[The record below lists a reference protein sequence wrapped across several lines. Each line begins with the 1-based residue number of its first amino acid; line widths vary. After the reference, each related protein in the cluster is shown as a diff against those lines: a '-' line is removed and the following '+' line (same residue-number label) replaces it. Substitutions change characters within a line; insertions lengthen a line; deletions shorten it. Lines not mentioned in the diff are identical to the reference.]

1 MPDHIL
7 KSAVHTKIQRGF
19 IMDIEKIEKFIDAGY
34 TKEDIEKMLQGGN
47 NDGGKP
53 EGLQD
58 QDEKPIEGGKPEE
71 PKEQGADNTPHDS
84 TLETIKALTETVNS
98 LKDTVKAMQNSN
110 AENAD
115 SGRKPKDEIE
125 DVMKSFID
133 TL

>member
-1 MPDHIL
+1 
-7 KSAVHTKIQRGF
+7 
-19 IMDIEKIEKFIDAGY
+19 MDIEKIEKFIDAGY

-47 NDGGKP
+47 DDGGKS

-58 QDEKPIEGGKPEE
+58 ADEKSNEGGKPEE
-71 PKEQGADNTPHDS
+71 PKEQSAGNPSHDS
-84 TLETIKALTETVNS
+84 TIETIKALTETVNS

-110 AENAD
+110 ADKAD

>member
-1 MPDHIL
+1 
-7 KSAVHTKIQRGF
+7 
-19 IMDIEKIEKFIDAGY
+19 MDIEKIEKFIDAGY

-47 NDGGKP
+47 DDGGKP

-58 QDEKPIEGGKPEE
+58 ADEKPNEGGKPED
-71 PKEQGADNTPHDS
+71 PKEQSAGNPSHDG
-84 TLETIKALTETVNS
+84 TLEMVKALTETVNS

-110 AENAD
+110 ADNAD

-125 DVMKSFID
+125 DVMKSFIE

>member
-1 MPDHIL
+1 MKTL
-7 KSAVHTKIQRGF
+7 KIRYIK
-19 IMDIEKIEKFIDAGY
+19 DIEKIEKFIDAGY

-53 EGLQD
+53 EGIQD
-58 QDEKPIEGGKPEE
+58 ADEKSNEGGKSEE
-71 PKEQGADNTPHDS
+71 PKEQSAGNTPHDS

-98 LKDTVKAMQNSN
+98 LKDTVKAMQNNN

-133 TL
+133 SL

>member
-1 MPDHIL
+1 
-7 KSAVHTKIQRGF
+7 
-19 IMDIEKIEKFIDAGY
+19 MDIEKIEKFIDAGY

-47 NDGGKP
+47 NDSGKP

-58 QDEKPIEGGKPEE
+58 KDEKPNESGKPEE
-71 PKEQGADNTPHDS
+71 SKEPSAGNPTHDS
-84 TLETIKALTETVNS
+84 TIETIKALTETVNS

-133 TL
+133 SL

>member
-1 MPDHIL
+1 
-7 KSAVHTKIQRGF
+7 
-19 IMDIEKIEKFIDAGY
+19 MDIEKIEKFIDAGY

-53 EGLQD
+53 EGLQEED
-58 QDEKPIEGGKPEE
+58 KKPNEGGEPEKS
-71 PKEQGADNTPHDS
+71 KEQSAGNTPHDS
-84 TLETIKALTETVNS
+84 TVETLKALTETVNS
-98 LKDTVKAMQNSN
+98 LKDTVKAMQNNN

>member
-1 MPDHIL
+1 
-7 KSAVHTKIQRGF
+7 
-19 IMDIEKIEKFIDAGY
+19 MDIEKIEKFIDAGY

-47 NDGGKP
+47 DDGGNDDGGKP

-58 QDEKPIEGGKPEE
+58 KDEKPNEGGEPEK
-71 PKEQGADNTPHDS
+71 PKEQGAGNTPHDS
-84 TLETIKALTETVNS
+84 TVETLKALTETVNS

-133 TL
+133 SL

>member
-1 MPDHIL
+1 
-7 KSAVHTKIQRGF
+7 
-19 IMDIEKIEKFIDAGY
+19 MDIEKIEKFIDAGY

-47 NDGGKP
+47 NDSGKS
-53 EGLQD
+53 EELQD
-58 QDEKPIEGGKPEE
+58 KDEKPNEGGKPEE
-71 PKEQGADNTPHDS
+71 PKEQSAGASPHDS
-84 TLETIKALTETVNS
+84 TLEMVKALTETVNS

-133 TL
+133 SL